1 MGRKDQSPGERDMA
15 PTVYVITQENCPNCP
30 AAKMVVQEAL
40 AGTDVRV
47 EIIDLNRMDPDF
59 EFRLLE
65 EQVFVASTPAVI
77 VENNGS
83 LRLLYSGEVP
93 TPEGVRSAVEVHQ
106 S

>member
-1 MGRKDQSPGERDMA
+1 
-15 PTVYVITQENCPNCP
+15 
-30 AAKMVVQEAL
+30 QEAL

-65 EQVFVASTPAVI
+65 EQVFVASTPTVI

-93 TPEGVRSAVEVHQ
+93 TPEGVRSAVEVNQ
-106 S
+106 